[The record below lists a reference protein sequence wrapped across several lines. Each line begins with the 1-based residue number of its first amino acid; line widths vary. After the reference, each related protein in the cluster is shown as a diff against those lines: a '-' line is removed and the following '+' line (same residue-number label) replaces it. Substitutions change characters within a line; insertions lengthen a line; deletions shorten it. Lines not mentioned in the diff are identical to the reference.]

1 MLGAFKRTW
10 VLVALIQD
18 SRVLAVKHS
27 VGFPVDQVCN
37 VPIESEAP
45 GLHLEGVAPRYPGL
59 GGGGKVGSDH
69 TGNLEHRVLVSVS
82 VSTTTITISGLLQSV
97 SY

>member
-1 MLGAFKRTW
+1 MNNW
-10 VLVALIQD
+10 ILVSLITD
-18 SRVLAVKHS
+18 SRVLAIKHS

-59 GGGGKVGSDH
+59 GGGGKVGGDH
-69 TGNLEHRVLVSVS
+69 AGDLEHGVLVSVS
-82 VSTTTITISGLLQSV
+82 VSTTTITISGLLQSIC
-97 SY
+97 Y